1 MRDADLRER
10 HPVSTYLIPCDS
22 CGIRMMVTDRRQLLC
37 DECAGEVEREQDH
50 IPPWQVHG

>member
-1 MRDADLRER
+1 M
-10 HPVSTYLIPCDS
+10 STYIVPCDS

-37 DECAGEVEREQDH
+37 DECVKDLKDSEHYAHDH

>member
-1 MRDADLRER
+1 M
-10 HPVSTYLIPCDS
+10 STYLIPCDS

-37 DECAGEVEREQDH
+37 DECTDDLKDSEHYAHDH

>member
-1 MRDADLRER
+1 M
-10 HPVSTYLIPCDS
+10 STYVIPCDS

-37 DECAGEVEREQDH
+37 DECDDELAQSDLDH

>member
-1 MRDADLRER
+1 
-10 HPVSTYLIPCDS
+10 VSTYLIPCDS